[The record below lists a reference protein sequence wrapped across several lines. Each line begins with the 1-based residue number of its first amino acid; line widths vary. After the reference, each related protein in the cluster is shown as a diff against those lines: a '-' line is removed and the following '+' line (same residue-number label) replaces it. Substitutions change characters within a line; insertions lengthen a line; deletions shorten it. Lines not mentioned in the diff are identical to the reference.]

1 MTLEERRQLEVL
13 THAVNDLNVKV
24 TQGLTELKTELKSY
38 PQVKD
43 QVFTNKDRITQLKTA
58 GGVTVAILTLLITA
72 VGAVAS
78 VAALQ

>member
-13 THAVNDLNVKV
+13 TGAVNDLNVKV

-43 QVFTNKDRITQLKTA
+43 QVFSNKDRITELKTA
-58 GGVTVAILTLLITA
+58 GVVTVGIMTLLITA
-72 VGAVAS
+72 VGAI
-78 VAALQ
+78 AAIY